1 MDLGEFMELLCIQSQ
16 EHPFLPI
23 AELKAVIECEE
34 MECNLEVIIKGL
46 VIIKDIKAEK
56 INEYYKILI
65 KRLGYT
71 HEIHQII
78 KKSTTNDLNEDVEDI
93 DWSYYIK
100 DTFAVRVKRFFSKID
115 TVATERKVGSII
127 LNNTRNIKVN
137 LDKPTSLIRLVAF
150 EDTVY
155 IAIEKYKLDKK
166 HFEDIKPHKRPF
178 FYPGSMSPK
187 LARCM
192 VNLSRVKK
200 GDLLLDPFCGTG
212 GILIEAGLIGCKV
225 VGSDIYWKMKNGT
238 VINLEFCGI
247 KDYKTFN
254 LDVRELKMYEKVA
267 SVVTDPPYG
276 ISTSTGD
283 IDGDDIFKE
292 FFNAI
297 YDNMKDDAYLCIAS
311 PHYVDLKP
319 MMDEVG
325 FKLVEEY
332 EIKMHR
338 SLTRIIS
345 VIRKN
350 I

>member
-1 MDLGEFMELLCIQSQ
+1 MELLCIQSQ

-115 TVATERKVGSII
+115 TVATERKVGSVI

-155 IAIEKYKLDKK
+155 ISIEKYKLDKK

-238 VINLEFCGI
+238 AINLEFCGI

-276 ISTSTGD
+276 ISTSTGN

>member
-1 MDLGEFMELLCIQSQ
+1 MELLCIQSQ

-155 IAIEKYKLDKK
+155 ISIEKYKLDKK

-238 VINLEFCGI
+238 AINLEFCGI

-283 IDGDDIFKE
+283 IDSDDIFKE

>member
-1 MDLGEFMELLCIQSQ
+1 MELLCIQSQ

-115 TVATERKVGSII
+115 TVATERKVGSVI

-155 IAIEKYKLDKK
+155 ISIEKYKLDKK

-238 VINLEFCGI
+238 AINLEFCGI

-276 ISTSTGD
+276 ISTSTGN

-325 FKLVEEY
+325 FKLVEDNYQIGRASCRE
-332 EIKMHR
+332 R
-338 SLTRIIS
+338 
-345 VIRKN
+345 V
-350 I
+350 